1 MSPFEFKQVDVF
13 STVALKGNPVAVV
26 LNADSLT
33 DAQMADFARWTNLIE
48 TTFVLKPQN
57 PEADYR
63 LRIFTTLKELPFAG
77 HPTLGSCHAWLEA
90 GGTPKGEEIIQEC
103 SAGLIRIRRDA
114 GQLAFTAPPLL
125 RTGAV
130 ESELLQRICGGLGI
144 ELQAVVLA
152 RWVDNGPGWV
162 ALMLRDREQV
172 LALNPDYAQ
181 LLGLSIG
188 VVAPWN
194 AGRDGD
200 EAQFEVRAF
209 CAGEGMPED
218 PVTGSLNAGLAQWL
232 IGEGLA
238 PARYVASQGTAM
250 GRAGRVAIEQIG
262 DDIWVGGSAVTCIS
276 GWLSI

>member
-33 DAQMADFARWTNLIE
+33 DGQMADFARWTNLSE

-181 LLGLSIG
+181 LMGLSIG

-194 AGRDGD
+194 AAREGD

-232 IGEGLA
+232 IGDGLA

-250 GRAGRVAIEQIG
+250 GRAGHVAIEQIG

-276 GWLSI
+276 GQLSL

>member
-1 MSPFEFKQVDVF
+1 MRPFEFKQVDVF

-26 LNADSLT
+26 LNADSLS
-33 DAQMADFARWTNLIE
+33 DAQMADFARWTNLSE

-90 GGTPKGEEIIQEC
+90 GGQPKGAEVVQEC
-103 SAGLIRIRRDA
+103 SAGLIRIRRQG

-130 ESELLQRICGGLGI
+130 EEALLQRICRGLGI
-144 ELQAVVLA
+144 EPQAVAQA

-162 ALMLRDREQV
+162 ALMLRDRKQV
-172 LALNPDYAQ
+172 LALQPDYSQ
-181 LLGLSIG
+181 LLGLSVG
-188 VVAPWN
+188 VVAPWQPVV
-194 AGRDGD
+194 DGD

-232 IGEGLA
+232 IADGHA
-238 PARYVASQGTAM
+238 PTRYVASQGTAM
-250 GRAGRVAIEQIG
+250 GRAGRVSIEQIG
-262 DDIWVGGSAVTCIS
+262 ADIWVGGAAVTCIS
-276 GWLSI
+276 GQLTL

>member
-1 MSPFEFKQVDVF
+1 MSLFEFKQVDVF

-26 LNADSLT
+26 LNTDSLT
-33 DAQMADFARWTNLIE
+33 DGQMADFARWTNLSE

-63 LRIFTTLKELPFAG
+63 LRIFTTLHELPFAG
-77 HPTLGSCHAWLEA
+77 HPTLGSCHAWLET
-90 GGTPKGEEIIQEC
+90 GGEPKGDEIIQEC
-103 SAGLIRIRRDA
+103 SAGLIRIRRD
-114 GQLAFTAPPLL
+114 GEQLAFTAPPLL
-125 RTGAV
+125 RDGAV
-130 ESELLQRICGGLGI
+130 EDELLQRICGGLGI
-144 ELQAVVLA
+144 QSKAVALA

-162 ALMLRDREQV
+162 ALMLHDREQV

-188 VVAPWN
+188 VVAPWSVE
-194 AGRDGD
+194 RHGD

-232 IGEGLA
+232 IGDGLA
-238 PARYVASQGTAM
+238 PAHYVASQGTAM
-250 GRAGRVAIEQIG
+250 GRAGRVSIEQVG

-276 GWLSI
+276 GQLTL

>member
-1 MSPFEFKQVDVF
+1 MSLFEFKQVDVF
-13 STVALKGNPVAVV
+13 SSVALKGNPVAVV
-26 LNADSLT
+26 LNADSLS
-33 DAQMADFARWTNLIE
+33 DAQMADFARWTNLSE

-90 GGTPKGEEIIQEC
+90 GGQPKGAEVVQEC
-103 SAGLIRIRRDA
+103 SAGLIRIRRQG

-130 ESELLQRICGGLGI
+130 EEALLQRICRGLGI
-144 ELQAVVLA
+144 EPQAVAQA

-162 ALMLRDREQV
+162 ALMLRDRKQV
-172 LALNPDYAQ
+172 LDLEPDYSQ
-181 LLGLSIG
+181 LLGLSVG
-188 VVAPWN
+188 VVGPWQPEV
-194 AGRDGD
+194 DGD

-232 IGEGLA
+232 IADGHA
-238 PARYVASQGTAM
+238 PTRYVASQGTAM
-250 GRAGRVAIEQIG
+250 GRAGRVSIEQIG
-262 DDIWVGGSAVTCIS
+262 ADIWVGGAAVTCIS
-276 GWLSI
+276 GQLTL

>member
-33 DAQMADFARWTNLIE
+33 DGQMADFARWTNLSE

-194 AGRDGD
+194 TGRDGD

-232 IGEGLA
+232 IGDGLA
-238 PARYVASQGTAM
+238 PVRYVASQGTAM

>member
-1 MSPFEFKQVDVF
+1 MRPFEFKQVDVF

-26 LNADSLT
+26 LNADSLS
-33 DAQMADFARWTNLIE
+33 DAQMADFARWTNLSE

-90 GGTPKGEEIIQEC
+90 GGQPKGAEVVQEC
-103 SAGLIRIRRDA
+103 SAGLIRIRRQG

-130 ESELLQRICGGLGI
+130 EEALLQRICRGLGI
-144 ELQAVVLA
+144 EPQTVAQA

-162 ALMLRDREQV
+162 ALMLRDRKQV
-172 LALNPDYAQ
+172 LDLEPDYSQ
-181 LLGLSIG
+181 LLGLSVG
-188 VVAPWN
+188 VVGPWQPEV
-194 AGRDGD
+194 DGD

-232 IGEGLA
+232 IADGHA
-238 PARYVASQGTAM
+238 PTRYVASQGTAM
-250 GRAGRVAIEQIG
+250 GRAGRVSIEQIG
-262 DDIWVGGSAVTCIS
+262 ADIWVGGAAVTCIS
-276 GWLSI
+276 GQLTL

>member
-26 LNADSLT
+26 LNADRLT
-33 DAQMADFARWTNLIE
+33 DAQMSDFARWTNLSE

-172 LALNPDYAQ
+172 LALEPDYAQ

-194 AGRDGD
+194 AERDGD

-232 IGEGLA
+232 IADGLA
-238 PARYVASQGTAM
+238 PACYVASQGTAM
-250 GRAGRVAIEQIG
+250 GRAGRVSIEQTG
-262 DDIWVGGSAVTCIS
+262 DTIWVGGSAVTCIS
-276 GWLSI
+276 GYLSL